1 MEFETQRA
9 LLEYLGKN
17 PNDRS
22 LVQRM
27 IIRGEVYKENGMYI
41 LVNRD
46 EKIKELEFLVEKLRG
61 EITTIKESN
70 WDLEEAKVQWEYWEW
85 QTKRYWRL
93 INSVISVCYK
103 KLKMLL
109 GGRFTMTEEE
119 FKEAIIE
126 EVKMSE

>member
-46 EKIKELEFLVEKLRG
+46 EKIRELEFLVEKLRS
-61 EITTIKESN
+61 EITTMKESGG
-70 WDLEEAKVQWEYWEW
+70 DLEEAKAQWKYWENLYNEEYEAGE
-85 QTKRYWRL
+85 RRL
-93 INSVISVCYK
+93 RKAFDWIKQRVKWVTWEEFHE
-103 KLKMLL
+103 
-109 GGRFTMTEEE
+109 RVVEEE
-119 FKEAIIE
+119 ELPF
-126 EVKMSE
+126 